1 MRWAATWH
9 LWGEKRN
16 ANSGLVG
23 KPGEKRP
30 FGCSGRRR
38 EDSKMVHNEETAWYF
53 VKCAILAQ
61 ERYHWRDVVDTV
73 ANFMVS

>member
-1 MRWAATWH
+1 MGSDVA
-9 LWGEKRN
+9 N

-23 KPGEKRP
+23 KREEKRP

-38 EDSKMVHNEETAWYF
+38 EDSKMVNDEGTAWYF

-61 ERYHWRDVVDTV
+61 ESYQWRAVVGNV
-73 ANFMVS
+73 ANFLLS